1 MILNKTFLA
10 TRSLLGGGGE
20 DPFQVLFGHLVP
32 HRIDAAWATWIEST
46 FGLAVWNIQLFQVA
60 AVLLTVCLFAR
71 TAGAIRGAGGGAISR
86 IMAGWVAWIRDEM
99 VYPNMQRE
107 HADKLLPLFLSLFF
121 YVLFMNLFGLVP
133 FGATATASVFVT
145 GSLAALTLV
154 LMLVGGIWVQGP
166 IRFWTSLVPHGVP
179 AWLVPLMFPLEVV
192 GLFIKPFALMVRL
205 GANMLGGHLVLLS
218 FLGLALY
225 FGTHFGSAVGLAI
238 APLSVGMSVF
248 MLIIESFVS
257 LLQAYVFTLLSVI
270 FIGSCLHPD
279 H

>member
-1 MILNKTFLA
+1 MIPQVFAFNAFLP
-10 TRSLLGGGGE
+10 GGE
-20 DPFQVLFGHLVP
+20 GGDDPFQVLFGHLVP
-32 HRIDAAWATWIEST
+32 HKLESGWAIWVEST

-60 AVLLTVCLFAR
+60 AVLLTGVLFSRVAV
-71 TAGAIRGAGGGAISR
+71 AIRTTGGGPIAR
-86 IMAGWVAWIRDEM
+86 VMAGWVAWIRDEM
-99 VYPNMQRE
+99 VYPNMQRK
-107 HADKLLPLFLSLFF
+107 HADKLLPLFISLFF
-121 YVLFMNLFGLVP
+121 YILFMNLFGLVP
-133 FGATATASVFVT
+133 FGATATASIFVT

-154 LMLVGGIWVQGP
+154 LMLVGGIIVQGP
-166 IRFWTSLVPHGVP
+166 IKFWTSLVPHGVP
-179 AWLVPLMFPLEVV
+179 GWLIPLMFPLEVV

-238 APLSVGMSVF
+238 APVSVGMSVF